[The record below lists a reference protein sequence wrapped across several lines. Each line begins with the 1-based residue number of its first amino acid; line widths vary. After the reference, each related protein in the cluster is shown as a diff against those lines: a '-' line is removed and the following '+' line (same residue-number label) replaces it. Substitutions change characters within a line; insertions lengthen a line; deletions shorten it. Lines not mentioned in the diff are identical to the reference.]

1 VLFRSRQ
8 EKQIPL
14 IKPQLSE
21 EEARLFD
28 LISSGP
34 LDLDDI
40 IVKSQSSVSAVSAL
54 LLMLQLKKLVKQLP
68 GKQFERAQN
77 EK

>member
-1 VLFRSRQ
+1 
-8 EKQIPL
+8 
-14 IKPQLSE
+14 
-21 EEARLFD
+21 LFD

-40 IVKSQSSVSAVSAL
+40 IVKSHSSVSAVSAL

-68 GKQFERAQN
+68 GRIFERAQS